1 MRQRKILEHA
11 LEKKLRLVDVRTK
24 EEYLQGYI
32 PTATLLPLD
41 KIIKCDFLDLPK
53 NDLLCVYCRTGI
65 RSNTAKKI
73 LKKAGYK
80 VKNIGGILSWK
91 QEIVKPI

>member
-1 MRQRKILEHA
+1 MRQTKILEKA
-11 LEKKLRLVDVRTK
+11 KKQELFLLDVRTK
-24 EEYLQGYI
+24 DEYAQGHI

-41 KIIKCDFLDLPK
+41 ELLKGNIKGLPQ
-53 NDLLCVYCRTGI
+53 DTLICVYCRTGR
-65 RSNTAKKI
+65 RSGVAKKV

-91 QEIVKPI
+91 LDIKR

>member
-1 MRQRKILEHA
+1 MRQTKILEKA
-11 LEKKLRLVDVRTK
+11 QNQELFLLDVRTK
-24 EEYLQGYI
+24 EEYNQGFI

-41 KIIKCDFLDLPK
+41 ELLKENFKGLPK
-53 NDLLCVYCRTGI
+53 DVLICVYCRSGRRSGI
-65 RSNTAKKI
+65 AKKI

-91 QEIVKPI
+91 LDITR